1 MNMMRNC
8 YVRGNN
14 RLLHN
19 FVKTCIKVCRESE
32 QKGVGMKESFTIFS
46 ELSRALCDLTDVY
59 SVAHLVA
66 KRLTE
71 ALELKGCFIKAR
83 RNGSDRLEILGSY
96 GLTDYFL
103 LGEPAKTRKSV
114 CFALP
119 ETTICFYNI
128 KDAEEIPEQEQ
139 LLIEGIHSV
148 AVVPLELGQE
158 VRGMVALF
166 APNPR
171 EFSKNDITLAETLGS
186 FVLYAFYQQLEK
198 DRCIARER
206 QYLKSFQEVSAA
218 INSSLN
224 VNKVLQ
230 LVVTKTTELLNAI
243 GCVVR
248 LLDPKT
254 QQLYVAQAYGLSEE
268 FLHKGPVDAQ
278 RSIAENMAGRTVIID
293 DVFTDPRLQY
303 RAEVVES
310 GIRRILS
317 IPLMVRGKVIGVLRV
332 MAGERPPFTEDEIEF
347 AQAIAQQCAFA
358 LENARMYQ
366 RLKYEYQQLLID
378 FGYDG
383 SST

>member
-1 MNMMRNC
+1 MKG
-8 YVRGNN
+8 YLSLV
-14 RLLHN
+14 
-19 FVKTCIKVCRESE
+19 SE
-32 QKGVGMKESFTIFS
+32 V
-46 ELSRALCDLTDVY
+46 SRSLCDLADIY
-59 SVAHLVA
+59 SVAYLVS
-66 KRLTE
+66 KRITE
-71 ALELKGCFIKAR
+71 TLGLRGCFIKAR
-83 RNGSDRLEILGSY
+83 RNGSEKLEILGSY
-96 GLTDYFL
+96 GLSEYFL
-103 LGEPAKTRKSV
+103 LGEPSKSKKSV
-114 CFALP
+114 CFHLP
-119 ETTICFYNI
+119 DMTICFPNV
-128 KDAEEIPEQEQ
+128 KEAEEIPEQEQ
-139 LLIEGIHSV
+139 LLIEGIHAIS
-148 AVVPLELGQE
+148 VVPIEIGQE
-158 VRGMVALF
+158 MRGMVALF
-166 APNPR
+166 APTPR
-171 EFSKNDITLAETLGS
+171 EFSKDDLLLVETLAS
-186 FVLYAFYQQLEK
+186 MVIYAFYQQLER
-198 DRCIARER
+198 DRCILKER

-224 VNKVLQ
+224 VNKVLH

-268 FLHKGPVDAQ
+268 FLHKGPVDAH

-293 DVFTDPRLQY
+293 DVFTDPRIQY
-303 RAEVVES
+303 RAEVVET

-332 MAGERPPFTEDEIEF
+332 MAGERPPFSEDEVEF

>member
-1 MNMMRNC
+1 M
-8 YVRGNN
+8 
-14 RLLHN
+14 
-19 FVKTCIKVCRESE
+19 IS
-32 QKGVGMKESFTIFS
+32 KECLGLFS
-46 ELSRALCDLTDVY
+46 EVSRALCDLTDVY
-59 SVAHLVA
+59 SVAHLA
-66 KRLTE
+66 SKRLTE
-71 ALELKGCFIKAR
+71 LLALKGCFIKAK

-96 GLTDYFL
+96 GLSDYFL
-103 LGEPAKTRKSV
+103 LGEPTKGRKSV
-114 CFALP
+114 CFMLP
-119 ETTICFYNI
+119 EATVCFSNI
-128 KDAEEIPEQEQ
+128 KEAEDIPEQEQ
-139 LLIEGIHSV
+139 LLIEGIRSV
-148 AVVPLELGQE
+148 GVVPIEIAQE
-158 VRGMVALF
+158 IKGMVALF
-166 APNPR
+166 APSPR
-171 EFSKNDITLAETLGS
+171 EFSKDETMLAEAVGS
-186 FVLYAFYQQLEK
+186 FVIYAFYQQLER
-198 DRCIARER
+198 DRSIAKER

-224 VNKVLQ
+224 VNRVLQ

-278 RSIAENMAGRTVIID
+278 KSIAENMAGRTVIID